1 MNINL
6 SYVQTGNRYLAHLTC
21 FSGTCPS
28 KRIVKTMNTST
39 NNTTITKAQSHAILI
54 RTNGRGGSRPK
65 TSKKIEIYK
74 TLLSLNSDE
83 VRSLLFSI
91 GLKIKPSSLLNTS
104 LFLVFLMHSSVV
116 FLIFLFLLNLGV
128 SLEIKVLICLA
139 FTFSSTIIASKALE
153 NRNELTTFHG
163 RLAISLLIFQ
173 DILALIVLLLTN
185 DTSWTPSALYLLALP
200 LLIPILKILLENL
213 IQVKNWSWLL
223 QSY

>member
-91 GLKIKPSSLLNTS
+91 GLKSTACYIVKLARSNLNNT
-104 LFLVFLMHSSVV
+104 
-116 FLIFLFLLNLGV
+116 
-128 SLEIKVLICLA
+128 
-139 FTFSSTIIASKALE
+139 TIINMKYVYENVINNLSDAVKEYLE
-153 NRNELTTFHG
+153 NQCN
-163 RLAISLLIFQ
+163 
-173 DILALIVLLLTN
+173 
-185 DTSWTPSALYLLALP
+185 
-200 LLIPILKILLENL
+200 
-213 IQVKNWSWLL
+213 
-223 QSY
+223 